1 MKEGIFETD
10 SGLIPGLQLS
20 VADQGVGIPEDE
32 LDFIFGKFTQSSK
45 TKTGAGGTG
54 LGLAICREIVK
65 AHGGRIWA
73 ENNKSGGSMFS
84 FMLPCLQKVV

>member
-45 TKTGAGGTG
+45 TKTGAGEQ
-54 LGLAICREIVK
+54 A
-65 AHGGRIWA
+65 WA
-73 ENNKSGGSMFS
+73 
-84 FMLPCLQKVV
+84 